1 MAVITKSHPFGARDI
16 TFESGRMAKL
26 ADGAVF
32 VTYGE
37 TQVLATCVSSDP
49 REGIDF
55 FPLTIDV
62 EERMYAAGKIP
73 GSFFRRE
80 GRPSETAILTCRLID
95 RPLRPTFREGFRDEV
110 QVVVTVLGVD
120 GENPY
125 DIPAM
130 NAASV
135 ATCLAGLPFDG
146 PVASVRMGMIDG
158 EWVINPTFQEL
169 ENATFDVV
177 VAGRKNDQGEIDVL
191 MIEGEAPEGTWD
203 LLAGGAS
210 APTEEAVAD
219 GLEAAKRAI
228 AEQVDVQRAFVD
240 EAGVKEREWTPRPLY
255 GDDVYEIV
263 SGFAADRLAEA
274 IVPDKAAR
282 EAKLDELK
290 AETREHLADRL
301 GEEQAHRLGE
311 FGPAWKQVQKKV
323 MRARVIRDGTRLDGR
338 TPTEIRPLSAEVG
351 VLKRAHGSALFS
363 RGDTQVLNITT
374 LGMLRMTQMIDT
386 LDLEDTKR
394 YMHHYNFPPFSTG
407 ETGRVG
413 SPRRREIGHGALAER
428 ALVPVIPHEDEFP
441 YALRLVSDVLSSNG
455 STSMA
460 SVCGSTLSLMDAGV
474 PIKAPVAGIA
484 MGMIADEGVFVTL
497 TDILGAEDALGDMD
511 FKVAGTREFVT
522 AIQLDMK
529 VTGLPGSV
537 LADALKQAREARF
550 QILDVME
557 AAIPAPREEVNAKAP
572 RIISIQIPVD
582 KIGEV
587 IGPKGKRINEIIAMT
602 GADIDIQDDGT
613 VLIGST
619 LGAEGADE
627 ASRMIEEI
635 ANPRPVLVGE
645 QYQGRVVK
653 TTTFGAF
660 VNLVPGRDGL
670 VHISKLGRGKRLSS
684 VEEAVKEGDEL
695 TVVVEDIDAQGKIS
709 LKPVGEEWAVP
720 EGQTDESGGSR
731 DRGPRRDRGD
741 RGGRDRDR
749 GDRGDR
755 GSERRGR
762 RFRDAD
768 GGGGSGRGQADTTS
782 GAQAPAGG
790 EPAGE

>member
-1 MAVITKSHPFGARDI
+1 
-16 TFESGRMAKL
+16 
-26 ADGAVF
+26 
-32 VTYGE
+32 
-37 TQVLATCVSSDP
+37 
-49 REGIDF
+49 
-55 FPLTIDV
+55 
-62 EERMYAAGKIP
+62 
-73 GSFFRRE
+73 
-80 GRPSETAILTCRLID
+80 
-95 RPLRPTFREGFRDEV
+95 
-110 QVVVTVLGVD
+110 
-120 GENPY
+120 
-125 DIPAM
+125 M

-290 AETREHLADRL
+290 AETREHLAERL

-768 GGGGSGRGQADTTS
+768 GGGGSGRGQADATS